1 MDSVATLT
9 LLEIIEDHKDIILS
23 KSGIK
28 SDIKIKQETW
38 SEITEEFQKIT
49 SLALPSKTLTKKWKN
64 AQGALKTKINHS
76 KITGGGEAAKP
87 LNSVD
92 QVVQRILGENNP
104 VLNRIPGSLF
114 TKDSTVFS
122 TKPKLSLPSS
132 STASELDDD
141 DAFELFK
148 TYRWTRS
155 TL

>member
-9 LLEIIEDHKDIILS
+9 LLEIVEDHKDIILS

-49 SLALPSKTLTKKWKN
+49 SLALPTKTLTKKWKN
-64 AQGALKTKINHS
+64 AQGVKTKINHS

-92 QVVQRILGENNP
+92 QVEQ
-104 VLNRIPGSLF
+104 
-114 TKDSTVFS
+114 
-122 TKPKLSLPSS
+122 PSP
-132 STASELDDD
+132 
-141 DAFELFK
+141 
-148 TYRWTRS
+148 
-155 TL
+155 